1 MATLKKLSIYMII
14 SVSFLWGSVCL
25 LSKSR
30 EVQFNN
36 TVNMETSNYPNR
48 DYLFIMNHD
57 DGSVALSFNIED
69 EDILALGEE
78 MNEVREEA
86 YMNGYNWEAFL
97 NYYLAVNAPEIL
109 EDMETDTEAG
119 TYVAYYEDGAANQ
132 DKVKRFADIIVSL
145 VENKEQI
152 FKILREKGDEIEWD

>member
-1 MATLKKLSIYMII
+1 
-14 SVSFLWGSVCL
+14 
-25 LSKSR
+25 
-30 EVQFNN
+30 
-36 TVNMETSNYPNR
+36 METSKYPNR

-69 EDILALGEE
+69 DDILTLGEE

-86 YMNGYNWEAFL
+86 YMNGYNWEVFL

-109 EDMETDTEAG
+109 EDMEMDSEAG
-119 TYVAYYEDGAANQ
+119 SYVAYYEDGAANEG
-132 DKVKRFADIIVSL
+132 KVKRLADIIVSL
-145 VENKEQI
+145 VENKEEI